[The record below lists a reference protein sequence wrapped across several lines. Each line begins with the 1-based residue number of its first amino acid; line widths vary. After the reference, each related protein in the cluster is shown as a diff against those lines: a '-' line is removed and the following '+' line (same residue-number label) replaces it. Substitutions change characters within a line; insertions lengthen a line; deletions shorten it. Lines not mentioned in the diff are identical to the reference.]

1 MTAVLTAR
9 RRFFAEEIQA
19 VAGLKSAA
27 LVEALATVPREAF
40 LPRGP
45 WVVQGDVSGA
55 RPTPD
60 GDPRHVYHNYSVAID
75 PERQL
80 FNGAPALVAG
90 AIDKL
95 GVRPGMRVLHVGAGL
110 GYYSAILAHITG
122 PSGRVVAIEVDK
134 ELAAQAQANA
144 AAMTWLDVR
153 AGDATTAFDEAFDV
167 MLISTGVTH
176 PQPAWLDA
184 LAEGGQMI
192 LPLTAVIPAMGPVG
206 KGVMVLVTRRS
217 ADDASTS
224 YEASFAAR
232 ALTFVAIY
240 SGLGLR
246 DDALNEQLGR
256 ALMRAPFPRL
266 TRLRRDTHDAEPT
279 CWLHG
284 ADFCLCT

>member
-19 VAGLKSAA
+19 VAGLTGAA
-27 LVEALATVPREAF
+27 LVEALASVPREAF
-40 LPRGP
+40 LPGGP
-45 WVVQGDVSGA
+45 WVVQGDISGA

-60 GDPRHVYHNYSVAID
+60 ADPRHVYHNYSVAID
-75 PERQL
+75 PQRQL

-95 GVRPGMRVLHVGAGL
+95 GVAEGMRVLHVGAGL

-122 PSGRVVAIEVDK
+122 SSGRVVAIEVDK
-134 ELAAQAQANA
+134 ELAAQAQANTGS
-144 AAMTWLDVR
+144 MPWLDVR
-153 AGDATTAFDEAFDV
+153 SGDATTAFDETFDA

-176 PQPAWLDA
+176 PQAVWLDA
-184 LAEGGQMI
+184 LAEGGRMI

-217 ADDASTS
+217 ADDFS
-224 YEASFAAR
+224 AR

-240 SGLGLR
+240 SGVGLR

-266 TRLRRDTHDAEPT
+266 TRLRRDAHDAGST

-284 ADFCLCT
+284 ADFCLSS

>member
-19 VAGLKSAA
+19 VAGLKNAA

-40 LPRGP
+40 LPGGP
-45 WVVQGDVSGA
+45 WVVQGDMSGA

-90 AIDKL
+90 VIDVL
-95 GVRPGMRVLHVGAGL
+95 GVAAGMRVLHVGAGL

-122 PSGRVVAIEVDK
+122 PSGRVLALEVDK
-134 ELAAQAQANA
+134 ELAAQAQANTSG
-144 AAMTWLDVR
+144 MSWLEIR
-153 AGDATTAFDEAFDV
+153 AGDATAVFDETFDAI
-167 MLISTGVTH
+167 LISTGVTH

-184 LAEGGQMI
+184 LADGGRLI
-192 LPLTAVIPAMGPVG
+192 VPLTAVIPAMGPVG
-206 KGVMVLVTRRS
+206 KGVMVLVTRRAGS
-217 ADDASTS
+217 
-224 YEASFAAR
+224 EFAAR
-232 ALTFVAIY
+232 TLTFVAIY
-240 SGLGLR
+240 SGIGLR

-256 ALMRAPFPRL
+256 ALMHTPFPRL
-266 TRLRRDTHDAEPT
+266 IRLRRDSHGPEAA

-284 ADFCLCT
+284 TGFCLSG

>member
-19 VAGLKSAA
+19 VAGLKTAA
-27 LVEALATVPREAF
+27 LVDALATVPREAF
-40 LPRGP
+40 LPGGP
-45 WVVQGDVSGA
+45 WVVQGDMSGA

-60 GDPRHVYHNYSVAID
+60 GDPSHVYHNYSVAID
-75 PERQL
+75 PQRQL

-90 AIDKL
+90 AIDVL
-95 GVRPGMRVLHVGAGL
+95 GVTAGMRVLHVGAGL

-122 PSGRVVAIEVDK
+122 PTGRVVAIEVDK
-134 ELAAQAQANA
+134 ELAAQAQAN
-144 AAMTWLDVR
+144 TQSTPWLEVR
-153 AGDATTAFDEAFDV
+153 AGDATTPFAEAFDAILV
-167 MLISTGVTH
+167 STGVTH

-184 LAEGGQMI
+184 LAEGGRMI
-192 LPLTAVIPAMGPVG
+192 VPLTAVIPAMGPVG

-217 ADDASTS
+217 GED
-224 YEASFAAR
+224 FGAR

-246 DDALNEQLGR
+246 DDGLNEQLGR
-256 ALMRAPFPRL
+256 ALMRTPFPRL
-266 TRLRRDTHDAEPT
+266 TRLRRDAHAAEAA

-284 ADFCLCT
+284 AEFCLSS

>member
-1 MTAVLTAR
+1 VTAVLTAR

-27 LVEALATVPREAF
+27 LVDALATVPREAF
-40 LPRGP
+40 LPHGP
-45 WVVQGDVSGA
+45 WVVQGDISGA

-60 GDPRHVYHNYSVAID
+60 ADPRHVYHNYSVAID

-95 GVRPGMRVLHVGAGL
+95 GVTPGMRVLHVGAGL
-110 GYYSAILAHITG
+110 GYYSAILAHIAG

-134 ELAAQAQANA
+134 ELAAQAQAN
-144 AAMTWLDVR
+144 TGSIPWLEVR
-153 AGDATTAFDEAFDV
+153 SGDATAAFDESFDA

-184 LAEGGQMI
+184 LAAGGQMI

-206 KGVMVLVTRRS
+206 KGVMVLVTRR
-217 ADDASTS
+217 AGED
-224 YEASFAAR
+224 FAAR

-256 ALMRAPFPRL
+256 ALMRTPFPRL
-266 TRLRRDTHDAEPT
+266 TGLRRDAHPPESA

-284 ADFCLCT
+284 ADFCLSS

>member
-1 MTAVLTAR
+1 MTAGLAAQ

-19 VAGLKSAA
+19 VAGLNAGA

-40 LPRGP
+40 LPPGP
-45 WVVQGDVSGA
+45 WVVQGDMSGA

-60 GDPRHVYHNYSVAID
+60 ADPRHVYHNYSVAID
-75 PERQL
+75 PQRQL

-95 GVRPGMRVLHVGAGL
+95 GVTPGTRVLHVGAGL

-122 PSGRVVAIEVDK
+122 PSGRVMAIEVDK

-144 AAMTWLDVR
+144 NAHSMPWLEVR
-153 AGDATTAFDEAFDV
+153 AGDATTALEETFDA

-176 PQPAWLDA
+176 PQAAWLDA
-184 LAEGGQMI
+184 LAEGGRMI

-206 KGVMVLVTRRS
+206 KGVMVLVSHRAGT
-217 ADDASTS
+217 DFT
-224 YEASFAAR
+224 AR

-246 DDALNEQLGR
+246 DDALNDQLGR
-256 ALMRAPFPRL
+256 ALMRTPFPRL
-266 TRLRRDTHDAEPT
+266 TRLRRDAHAVESS

-284 ADFCLCT
+284 AEFCLSS